1 MKRIFFIITAI
12 LTLCV
17 SCRGKG
23 SESASNDT
31 PHDSIAAIDDNRPF
45 EFLRKLG
52 IEYESLIAKDDSLPS
67 PSDRD
72 FLLTTHEQCSLLR
85 GIITPDFAPS
95 DTASAYLVSVRQIT
109 DNVILCQYKYLF
121 SDAEDVYLA
130 TYDTDGHLIDAM
142 FAGNDWDK
150 SELAYNLTDS
160 TELVYVD
167 HTLVY
172 FIGDNE
178 FTHNHEYKEIEH
190 NVNTD
195 KDTSTYYQ
203 MVSMTC
209 NIEQN
214 GKIDITMED
223 GYEEGAFRLGHG
235 SDSKKEWTLMNDIL
249 TLTRYPYSD
258 KKVLDRWNDLGNR
271 IDVAPSESFDYH
283 FFKYVF
289 LPQPEK
295 VLKWVYD
302 NRDYKSMTLIRSIGF
317 YYTYTP
323 QSRKIIDEAIARL
336 GNLKMQAYYKEMT
349 EQWISFEV
357 NFKPNLQDD
366 SVTDTLYLEVDG
378 ATNKISKIENARRP
392 RSHDEPA
399 SE

>member
-1 MKRIFFIITAI
+1 MKHILLIITAI
-12 LTLCV
+12 LILCV

-23 SESASNDT
+23 SASASNDS
-31 PHDSIAAIDDNRPF
+31 PHDSITAIDDNRPF

-52 IEYESLIAKDDSLPS
+52 IEYESLIAKNDSLPA

-95 DTASAYLVSVRQIT
+95 DTASAYLVSVRQIN

-121 SDAEDVYLA
+121 SDAEDVYIA

-160 TELVYVD
+160 TELVSVD

-172 FIGDNE
+172 FIRDHE
-178 FTHNHEYKEIEH
+178 FTYNHEYKEIEH

-195 KDTSTYYQ
+195 KDTTTYSQ
-203 MVSMTC
+203 MASMTC
-209 NIEQN
+209 NINPN

-223 GYEEGAFRLGHG
+223 GSEDGAFRLC
-235 SDSKKEWTLMNDIL
+235 SDCKKEWKLMNAIL
-249 TLTRYPYSD
+249 SLSRYPYSD
-258 KKVLDRWNDLGNR
+258 NKVLDRWDDLGNR
-271 IDVAPSESFDYH
+271 VDASSSESFDYH

-302 NRDYKSMTLIRSIGF
+302 NRDYKSLSLTMPLGF

-336 GNLKMQAYYKEMT
+336 DNPAMQAYYEEMT
-349 EQWISFEV
+349 ELWI
-357 NFKPNLQDD
+357 
-366 SVTDTLYLEVDG
+366 
-378 ATNKISKIENARRP
+378 TN
-392 RSHDEPA
+392 D
-399 SE
+399 

>member
-1 MKRIFFIITAI
+1 MKHILLIITAI
-12 LTLCV
+12 LILSV

-23 SESASNDT
+23 SASASASSNSR
-31 PHDSIAAIDDNRPF
+31 HDSLVAIDGNRSF
-45 EFLRKLG
+45 EFLKKHG
-52 IEYESLIAKDDSLPS
+52 IEYESLITKDDSLPA

-72 FLLTTHEQCSLLR
+72 FLLTTYEQCSLLR
-85 GIITPDFAPS
+85 GVITSDFTPS
-95 DTASAYLVSVRQIT
+95 DTASAYLVSVRQIN

-121 SDAEDVYLA
+121 SDAEDVYIA

-160 TELVYVD
+160 TELVSVN

-172 FIGDNE
+172 FIGDHE
-178 FTHNHEYKEIEH
+178 FTYNHEYKEIEH

-195 KDTSTYYQ
+195 KDTTTYSQ
-203 MVSMTC
+203 MASMTC
-209 NIEQN
+209 NIEPN

-223 GYEEGAFRLGHG
+223 GYEDGVFRLCRG
-235 SDSKKEWTLMNDIL
+235 SDSKMEWKLMNAIL
-249 TLTRYPYSD
+249 SLSRYPYSD
-258 KKVLDRWNDLGNR
+258 NKVLDRWNELGNMV
-271 IDVAPSESFDYH
+271 DAASVESFDYH

-295 VLKWVYD
+295 VLKWVYNNHD
-302 NRDYKSMTLIRSIGF
+302 NKSMTLTRPLGF

-336 GNLKMQAYYKEMT
+336 DNPAMQAYYKEMT
-349 EQWISFEV
+349 ELWI
-357 NFKPNLQDD
+357 
-366 SVTDTLYLEVDG
+366 
-378 ATNKISKIENARRP
+378 TN
-392 RSHDEPA
+392 D
-399 SE
+399 